1 MPTEFV
7 PRPRI
12 LRRWADRPLRGLLA
26 GVLAT
31 ACVTGLPGCS
41 STPSAQHAPVTWQQ
55 RLALGRLE
63 QAEKLL
69 DGGDREGARRTAE
82 VALIEARQAAHPP
95 TIARAMA
102 LLAALRGDVI
112 QLQQATEMLE
122 RLGDEPGL
130 ARARLMLAELAVS
143 ANRPDIAVPAMQA
156 AVAALPSNLSGQLDS
171 AATQARVYHLLAAA
185 LRQAQRYPEAASAER
200 RAALALTLM
209 PDKEQL
215 LLRAGVAQG
224 CGDDLYRILDARGAI
239 ALHAQAANCARL
251 AGERTV
257 ELRALAALAADFGLD
272 GQWSASADHS
282 ERALRLALDLH
293 DTATAREA
301 AARGLQALRA
311 LREPESSVRW
321 QVFEQALGC

>member
-12 LRRWADRPLRGLLA
+12 LRRRPDRPLRGLLA

-31 ACVTGLPGCS
+31 ACATGLPGCS
-41 STPSAQHAPVTWQQ
+41 SSPPAEHAPITWQQ

-69 DGGDREGARRTAE
+69 DKGDLEAARRTAE
-82 VALIEARQAAHPP
+82 VALTEARQAAYPP
-95 TIARAMA
+95 SIARAMA
-102 LLAALRGDVI
+102 LLAALRGDVL
-112 QLQQATEMLE
+112 QLQEATGMLE

-156 AVAALPSNLSGQLDS
+156 AVAALPSNLGGQLDS
-171 AATQARVYHLLAAA
+171 APTQARVYHLQAAA

-200 RAALALTLM
+200 RAALALSLL

-239 ALHAQAANCARL
+239 AHHAQAANCARL
-251 AGERTV
+251 AGERAL
-257 ELRALAALAADFGLD
+257 ELRALAAMAADFGLD
-272 GQWSASADHS
+272 GQWRASADHS

-293 DTATAREA
+293 DA
-301 AARGLQALRA
+301 AAAHDAANRGLQALRE
-311 LREPESSVRW
+311 LREPESSARW